1 MSNLEEYAAK
11 FECNNLES
19 TNYPEL
25 TGNSRLK
32 ITVPQ
37 SIIFDKDCDS
47 MRLAVFAYLFIRRGQ
62 DDIFY
67 FSVNTMLDWMHK
79 KINRHKGGVND
90 KAVELLNHFRK
101 QKYILY
107 DNSVFEKEK
116 IDENGKLKKVNVWE
130 QFFGMK
136 FNIEKVRKEIDESSY
151 TVLYWDEVL
160 SIMNFKNVGK
170 KDVYLNNTI
179 LLLIFSWIRLKIG
192 RRLNRIDEKKRSQDW
207 IETWECYYI
216 DIANDLGISERMVS
230 KCVNVLKELGLIY
243 YERIPTSKISDE
255 EYRSNHVIFVTQYK
269 REGNYLIA
277 SGKDYY
283 MNELKKK
290 KETIKVRW

>member
-79 KINRHKGGVND
+79 KINRHKGGIND

-207 IETWECYYI
+207 IEAWECYYI

-243 YERIPTSKISDE
+243 YERIPASKISDE

>member
-1 MSNLEEYAAK
+1 MSNLKEYAAK

-207 IETWECYYI
+207 IEAWECYYI

>member
-207 IETWECYYI
+207 IEAWECYYI